1 MSTESPGDAP
11 APRGGALRRGL
22 AFLGGTEGG
31 MLSKV
36 LRAGTWVVFGT
47 AGQMVLQMI
56 RQVFLAR
63 LLSPEAFGL
72 MGLTLIASRALE
84 LFTAMGIGA
93 SLIHRQERVEDA
105 KNTAYT
111 LQVLRGAILALAL
124 LPIAP
129 FAARFYSE
137 PLLRDLMFVIAFV
150 FLLEGAT
157 NINVVLLQKKLDFK
171 TLTTYELLVAVC
183 GSVSVITLAF
193 MFRSVWAMVI
203 GNVVTAAVRLV
214 LSYWMVPGRPTFR
227 FDRQIAGELFRY
239 GRYITG
245 FTVLA
250 FFTSEIDNLFVGK
263 LLGAEQ
269 LGLYTMAFILGNLPA
284 TAIAK
289 TAAQVIFPAYSLL
302 QNDPA
307 ALRRA
312 YLTVLRTVAGTSIP
326 AAAGL
331 AVLAPDVIR
340 VVYGAKWIGASNSLR
355 ILAILGAGRAIGVLG
370 GYLFNAVGRP
380 NVPFYMNIAKLS
392 IILLTLYP
400 LTVRYGI
407 EGAAISVT
415 MPQLLEP
422 CVGLLLVRRQLD
434 LDARSVFG
442 ILGRITFAS
451 AAMVGAVALC
461 RMWLPVTGPGTLIA
475 MVAVGVAVYGLVSLG
490 EIRSLIAELTGRA
503 GNPAP
508 A

>member
-1 MSTESPGDAP
+1 MSSQPDASRPGV
-11 APRGGALRRGL
+11 LRRGIS
-22 AFLGGTEGG
+22 FLVGTEGG
-31 MLSKV
+31 TLSRV

-47 AGQMVLQMI
+47 AGQMILQI
-56 RQVFLAR
+56 VRQIFLAR

-72 MGLTLIASRALE
+72 MGLVLIATRALE

-105 KNTAYT
+105 RNTAFT
-111 LQVLRGAILALAL
+111 MQMLRGLILAIII
-124 LPIAP
+124 LPVAP

-150 FLLEGAT
+150 FVLDGAT
-157 NINVVLLQKKLDFK
+157 NINLVLLQKKLDFR
-171 TLTTYELLVAVC
+171 TLTTYEMLVAVC
-183 GSVSVITLAF
+183 GSVSVISLAF
-193 MFRSVWAMVI
+193 AFRSVWAMVI
-203 GNVVTAAVRLV
+203 GNVVTAAVRVV
-214 LSYWMVPGRPTFR
+214 LSYWLVPGLPTFR
-227 FDRQIAGELFRY
+227 FDKQLAGEIFRY

-263 LLGAEQ
+263 LLGTEQ

-289 TAAQVIFPAYSLL
+289 TAAQVIFPAYSML
-302 QNDPA
+302 QNDPE

-312 YLTVLRTVAGTSIP
+312 YLTVLRTVAGMSIP

-331 AVLAPDVIR
+331 ALLAPDVIH
-340 VVYGAKWIGASNSLR
+340 VVYGPKWIGASASLR
-355 ILAILGAGRAIGVLG
+355 ILAILGAGRAIGILG

-380 NVPFYMNIAKLS
+380 NVPFYMNAAKLS
-392 IILLTLYP
+392 IILLTIYP
-400 LTVRYGI
+400 LTVAYGI
-407 EGAAISVT
+407 EGAAVSVT

-422 CVGLLLVRRQLD
+422 CVGILLVRRQLE
-434 LDARSVFG
+434 LPVGQVFA
-442 ILGRITFAS
+442 ILGRITLAS
-451 AAMVGAVALC
+451 AAMMGAVALC
-461 RMWLPVTGPGTLIA
+461 RMWLPVTGPATLLA
-475 MVAVGVAVYGLVSLG
+475 LVAIGVAVYGLVSAG
-490 EIRSLIAELTGRA
+490 EIRGLIAELKGGRA
-503 GNPAP
+503 GAL